1 MAPQPT
7 PEWPLGWSCA
17 VDIGLNSPRLSGP
30 FVQTHGVCQRGHA
43 GPLLRSHSSLSD
55 QGVVGRVFGRPLQ
68 DVEADWNRV
77 LGQVSSI
84 LESAIPGSFNG
95 YDLDT
100 VSIAL
105 GFNAKGGLVFIAE
118 AGIQVSVTVTFKR
131 VL

>member
-1 MAPQPT
+1 MTEGNKESFDIVLFEGPSTLQPG
-7 PEWPLGWSCA
+7 EA
-17 VDIGLNSPRLSGP
+17 E
-30 FVQTHGVCQRGHA
+30 THG
-43 GPLLRSHSSLSD
+43 LM
-55 QGVVGRVFGRPLQ
+55 GVVGRVFGRPLQ